1 MARFCLL
8 TKMSP
13 SDYRSL
19 TLNEYRT
26 FIEVWNEINEV
37 AG

>member
-1 MARFCLL
+1 MARFCLM

-13 SDYRSL
+13 SDYRQL
-19 TLNEYRT
+19 TIQEYAAFIKAANEM
-26 FIEVWNEINEV
+26 NEV